1 MRGGYWRASL
11 PAQSGLSECL
21 TSDRQLRWGR
31 AWTFC
36 GTVLVIVAL
45 GSCGPSQRSTAG
57 ATIPPVA
64 FAQSE
69 IAVPPQADS
78 SDAAALFSV
87 TDKNLLA
94 NASFEHK
101 DDIGRPRGWGVSP
114 ASIIEVTPAE
124 EYDAYDGATTMTLRS
139 TSESWGILFQ
149 DIRLTEDVRGKLL
162 LVTAQGRSPLKN
174 YMRLSVTYKIDGTEK
189 EASAAWPES
198 PDSWTSEAVR
208 VEIPPGIDDSTVRVR
223 VVIRN
228 KPGFVF
234 RVDDLCAV
242 LM

>member
-1 MRGGYWRASL
+1 M
-11 PAQSGLSECL
+11 
-21 TSDRQLRWGR
+21 
-31 AWTFC
+31 
-36 GTVLVIVAL
+36 
-45 GSCGPSQRSTAG
+45 
-57 ATIPPVA
+57 
-64 FAQSE
+64 
-69 IAVPPQADS
+69 PPQADS